1 MLKNEHLKKINNI
14 LKEYTILTLGTL
26 LTSAGIYFFK
36 FPNHFNTGG
45 VSGLS
50 VVLGA
55 VSPAMS
61 AGTFV
66 FIINMALLLIGF
78 IFVGSDFGVKTAYC
92 SILFSVST
100 LAFEYWLPLS
110 GPLTTQP
117 LLELVISVLLPGI
130 GSAVLFNYGAS
141 NGGTDIV
148 AMIIKKYTGL
158 NISRA
163 LVCADVAIVFLSV
176 FVFDTEILLMSLLGF
191 ASKALIVSDVIE
203 SLNTSKFFTI
213 ITDERHGEKISFFIT
228 NKLHKSATVNNDYEG
243 AFTNTKRTV
252 ILAALT
258 RNQALAL
265 RRKIKE
271 TDPSAFIIIN
281 NTSDII
287 GRGFRETV

>member
-1 MLKNEHLKKINNI
+1 MLKAEASEKISKILNEYLVMT
-14 LKEYTILTLGTL
+14 YATL

-55 VSPAMS
+55 VSPELS

-78 IFVGSDFGVKTAYC
+78 VFVGNGFGLKTAYC

-100 LAFEYWLPLS
+100 LAFEYWFPLS
-110 GPLTTQP
+110 GPLTSQP

-130 GSAVLFNYGAS
+130 GSAILFNYGAS

-148 AMIIKKYTGL
+148 AMIIRKYTGL

-163 LVCADVAIVFLSV
+163 LVCADIVIVLMSV
-176 FVFDTEILLMSLLGF
+176 FVFNTEIVLMSLLGF
-191 ASKALIVSDVIE
+191 GAKALVVNNVIE

-213 ITDERHGEKISFFIT
+213 ITDGEHGEEIASYIT
-228 NKLHKSATVNNDYEG
+228 HKLHKSATVNNDYEG
-243 AFTNTKRTV
+243 AFTNTRRTV

-258 RNQALAL
+258 RSQALAL
-265 RRKIKE
+265 RKKIKS

-287 GRGFRETV
+287 GRGFRESI